1 MASESCTTAEFL
13 IVSSAGI
20 FCLKIKQ
27 QKICVPILVLNKMF
41 KLSLFVFNNPVN
53 VTSTTR
59 GPEPALNYNSPIHF
73 ISIEGIRFEVG
84 LLSSAATERVLSV
97 AHCSI

>member
-1 MASESCTTAEFL
+1 MEIL
-13 IVSSAGI
+13 VK
-20 FCLKIKQ
+20 KIKQ
-27 QKICVPILVLNKMF
+27 QKICVPILVFNKMF